1 MSNQRFFTRD
11 KLSKIGLFLASACV
25 ILNLINFCFNTFVY
39 GITTTGILNYAINII
54 FYIIIAMNFNKAK
67 GNFYFAY
74 VAILMLIISDYV
86 FPAIIDL
93 ISVISSSIIN
103 MQIDFYI
110 LSVSTILGIIY
121 FILLC
126 LENKKRSSGYLV
138 GLIVV
143 GSIMFVLG
151 LVSFIL
157 TTISGVQGII
167 AIISAGSFTVNV
179 FVQIF
184 MFIVKMLISLT
195 SIGFTVIY
203 FMYPII
209 MKKTW

>member
-1 MSNQRFFTRD
+1 
-11 KLSKIGLFLASACV
+11 
-25 ILNLINFCFNTFVY
+25 
-39 GITTTGILNYAINII
+39 
-54 FYIIIAMNFNKAK
+54 
-67 GNFYFAY
+67 
-74 VAILMLIISDYV
+74 V

-157 TTISGVQGII
+157 TTIIGVQGII
-167 AIISAGSFTVNV
+167 AIISSGSFTVNV

-184 MFIVKMLISLT
+184 MYIVKMLISLT